1 MEVLGAGFL
10 IVMFFR
16 SVDHHKV
23 SKQGKADV
31 AAISGGTRPELVL
44 STTSSSAFVRRAFFT
59 SMARNDDLSE
69 E

>member
-44 STTSSSAFVRRAFFT
+44 STTSSSAFFCPACLFHFNGT
-59 SMARNDDLSE
+59 K
-69 E
+69 